1 MRWKRPKEE
10 EPTGPK
16 EPRPLF
22 GDRFI
27 NTIRCIDCAYLA
39 GSDRTPRW
47 LFAEEKGYCDAVGH
61 KGGRWNVLQAITELR
76 PPCAFYER
84 APQERIDLRIK
95 AVGILKEALQ
105 KPSLILRPE
114 NFCLLH
120 KLNFYANDCSGY
132 F

>member
-10 EPTGPK
+10 EPTTPK

-95 AVGILKEALQ
+95 AVGILKARKDQQEQ
-105 KPSLILRPE
+105 NR
-114 NFCLLH
+114 
-120 KLNFYANDCSGY
+120 
-132 F
+132 